1 MSAATRAHSDDRG
14 PLLTP
19 IAVEP
24 QRLRRTSWKE
34 YGIRF
39 AFGGIVTA
47 IVGVLGT
54 AFGPSVAG
62 LFLAFPAILVASLT
76 LIGSHDGEMAS
87 GADALGAA
95 IGAVGLAG
103 FGVILWALSAH
114 MAGAAVVALATVVWF
129 AIAVACWAVL
139 DGIRRRR
146 KD

>member
-76 LIGSHDGEMAS
+76 LIQKEEDRAEAREDAR
-87 GADALGAA
+87 GAIAGGAA
-95 IGAVGLAG
+95 LTVFAVVFTVVIAHGDGGVALAAATGAWV
-103 FGVILWALSAH
+103 
-114 MAGAAVVALATVVWF
+114 VVALGLYGLLWF
-129 AIAVACWAVL
+129 
-139 DGIRRRR
+139 R
-146 KD
+146 